1 MYIIDDF
8 KRAVSK
14 KWLKQTLQWIQE
26 KMDKERGKSQDIYKL
41 LKDVFCK
48 GKLRNGIIIEG
59 GKNSQDRCHF

>member
-26 KMDKERGKSQDIYKL
+26 KMDKERGKELGYIQA
-41 LKDVFCK
+41 FK
-48 GKLRNGIIIEG
+48 GCFL
-59 GKNSQDRCHF
+59 